1 MSLHNWSTRWLKL
14 SLAILLLI
22 LLCSLGLFLHM
33 LTSPS
38 SSESAPMIN
47 QVRLKVNPILLE
59 LEQNHNRLAKPVV
72 REQIRAT
79 ASKENIPFSYVG
91 LDGLIIL
98 SSVPSSE
105 GTLVNLRSA
114 LHYNLADVLQIA
126 DGNELLDIAFP
137 VMGSPKPNGPQVGNV
152 IFTVPQSLVF
162 AHKTST
168 VPISLLVTVIILSLM
183 LMFLLYTIVRRIKR
197 QMLAPVNQLKH
208 HAESILK
215 GKYDEKIQYQRTDE
229 IGDLYAMLDLMR
241 MELMHLSTQR
251 MRQEKAQKELITN
264 ISHDLKTPITTIK
277 AYIDAISQGVCEDE
291 DTLKEYLDIMQIHTD
306 KTARLVEDLLVHALH
321 ELGQIS
327 VDPQER
333 YSRSVFENMLRP
345 IAHIVQSHGLI
356 YEQPSPIPDVLI
368 RIDPVRIEQVVS
380 NLVSNALK
388 HTAPGDYIRIHAEV
402 HSGQFKLTITD
413 SGRGIQAQD
422 MPFVFERY
430 FRGGS
435 SYSPYSTTIQEGTGL
450 GLSICKSI
458 IEAHGG
464 QIHFSSKNGQE
475 TLFQFS
481 LPLC

>member
-22 LLCSLGLFLHM
+22 LLCSLGLFLH
-33 LTSPS
+33 LLASHS

-47 QVRLKVNPILLE
+47 QVRLKVNPMLLE
-59 LEQNHNRLAKPVV
+59 LEQNHHRFADPVV
-72 REQIRAT
+72 QERIRAA
-79 ASKENIPFSYVG
+79 ASKENIPFSYVE
-91 LDGLIIL
+91 LDGQIKL

-114 LHYNLADVLQIA
+114 LHYNLADVLQLA
-126 DGNELLDIAFP
+126 DGHESLDIAFP
-137 VMGSPKPNGPQVGNV
+137 VMDGPDGHQIGNA
-152 IFTVPQSLVF
+152 IFTVPRSLLFVQ
-162 AHKTST
+162 KTST
-168 VPISLLVTVIILSLM
+168 VPVFLLGALLILSLL
-183 LMFLLYTIVRRIKR
+183 LMFLLYTIVRRIKG
-197 QMLAPVNQLKH
+197 QMLIPINQLKH

-241 MELMHLSTQR
+241 MELMYLSTQR
-251 MRQEKAQKELITN
+251 IRQEKAQKELITN

-327 VDPQER
+327 VEPQER

-345 IAHIVQSHGLI
+345 IAHIVQSHGLT
-356 YEQPSPIPDVLI
+356 YEQLGPIPDVLI
-368 RIDPVRIEQVVS
+368 RIDPVRIEQVIS
-380 NLVSNALK
+380 NLISNALK

-413 SGRGIQAQD
+413 SGRGIQVQD

-435 SYSPYSTTIQEGTGL
+435 SPNSTPIQEGTGL

>member
-59 LEQNHNRLAKPVV
+59 LEQNHDRLADPVV
-72 REQIRAT
+72 QEQIRAT
-79 ASKENIPFSYVG
+79 ASKEDIPFSYVG
-91 LDGLIIL
+91 LNGLIKL
-98 SSVPSSE
+98 SSVSSSE
-105 GTLVNLRSA
+105 GSLVNLRSA
-114 LHYNLADVLQIA
+114 LHYNLADVLQLA
-126 DGNELLDIAFP
+126 DGNESLDIAFP
-137 VMGSPKPNGPQVGNV
+137 VMGSPEGPQIGNV

-162 AHKTST
+162 AQKKST
-168 VPISLLVTVIILSLM
+168 VPIFLLVTVIILSLM

-197 QMLAPVNQLKH
+197 QMLTPINQLKH

-241 MELMHLSTQR
+241 MELTHLSTQR
-251 MRQEKAQKELITN
+251 IRQEKAQKELITN

-327 VDPQER
+327 VEPQER

-345 IAHIVQSHGLI
+345 IAHIVQSHGLT

-368 RIDPVRIEQVVS
+368 RIDPVRMEQVIS

-413 SGRGIQAQD
+413 SGRGILAQD

-435 SYSPYSTTIQEGTGL
+435 SSSPYSTPIQEGTGL